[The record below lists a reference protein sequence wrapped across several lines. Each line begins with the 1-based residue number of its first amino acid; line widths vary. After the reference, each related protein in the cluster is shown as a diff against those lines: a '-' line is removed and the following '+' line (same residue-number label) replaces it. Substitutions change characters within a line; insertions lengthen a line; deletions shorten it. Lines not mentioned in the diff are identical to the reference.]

1 MGNCFSTSSVST
13 AEISPLDLAVKP
25 PPAVVA
31 SSPAAAAAQTLVSA
45 QPLPTTP
52 AETTATAATATTAS
66 TVTVKLYG
74 PSNSLVTSYLR
85 FALLHKN
92 ANLRFV
98 PSSSASDQKPTI
110 QIGSEKTSGSLEA
123 LLRYIEDKFPE
134 PRLMIWKFNL
144 EGFDEA
150 TPPIVKAIWLQH
162 RSMTWH
168 VERMLRWSEDL
179 AARGGR
185 RAVDPSVGTPK
196 MEIRKFARSYAQLQE
211 VMLEHARMEERIL
224 FPVLESVDR
233 GMCKSANEEHG
244 RELPMMNGIKEY
256 IKSISVM
263 DSGICSEEFFS
274 LASRFKSLQMMCK
287 AHFEEEEKEL
297 LPMVEAAEMGKEKQ
311 KKLMNQSLEVMRGT
325 HTNGFDF
332 ILQGLTPQEAMQYL
346 DLLMNF
352 GDPDLISSF
361 MSQRDIVD

>member
-1 MGNCFSTSSVST
+1 MGNCFSTSSV

-25 PPAVVA
+25 PLAVVA
-31 SSPAAAAAQTLVSA
+31 SPAAAAQTHLPAPPTRLPIPPPSA
-45 QPLPTTP
+45 K
-52 AETTATAATATTAS
+52 ETTATATATS

-74 PSNSLVTSYLR
+74 PPNSLVTSYLR
-85 FALLHKN
+85 FALLHKRV
-92 ANLRFV
+92 NLRFV
-98 PSSSASDQKPTI
+98 PSEDQKPTI
-110 QIGSEKTSGSLEA
+110 QIGSEKTSGTQDA
-123 LLRYIEDKFPE
+123 LLRYIEEKFPE

-150 TPPIVKAIWLQH
+150 TPPVVKTIWLQH

-196 MEIRKFARSYAQLQE
+196 MEIRKFAKSYTQLQE
-211 VMLEHARMEERIL
+211 MMLEHAQMEERIL

-233 GMCKSANEEHG
+233 GMCKSASAEHG
-244 RELPMMNGIKEY
+244 RELPLMNGIKEY
-256 IKSISVM
+256 IKSIAVM
-263 DSGICSEEFFS
+263 DSGICSEELFS

-311 KKLMNQSLEVMRGT
+311 KKLMNQGLEVMRGT
-325 HTNGFDF
+325 HTNVFDF
-332 ILQGLTPQEAMQYL
+332 LLQGLTPQEAMQYL

-352 GDPDLISSF
+352 ADPDLISSF
-361 MSQRDIVD
+361 MCQRDIVD

>member
-25 PPAVVA
+25 PLAVV
-31 SSPAAAAAQTLVSA
+31 SSPAAAAQTHLPAPRLPIPPPSA
-45 QPLPTTP
+45 K
-52 AETTATAATATTAS
+52 ETTATATATS

-74 PSNSLVTSYLR
+74 PSNSLATSYLR
-85 FALLHKN
+85 FALLHKKV
-92 ANLRFV
+92 NLRFV
-98 PSSSASDQKPTI
+98 PSEDQKPTI
-110 QIGSEKTSGSLEA
+110 QIGSEKTSGSQEA
-123 LLRYIEDKFPE
+123 LLRYIEEKFPE

-150 TPPIVKAIWLQH
+150 TPPIVKAIWLHH

-185 RAVDPSVGTPK
+185 RAADPSVGTPK
-196 MEIRKFARSYAQLQE
+196 MEIRKFAKSYTQLQE
-211 VMLEHARMEERIL
+211 LMLEHAQMEERIL

-233 GMCKSANEEHG
+233 GMCKSASAEHG
-244 RELPMMNGIKEY
+244 RELPLMNGIKEY
-256 IKSISVM
+256 IKSIAVM
-263 DSGICSEEFFS
+263 DSGICSEELFS

-311 KKLMNQSLEVMRGT
+311 KKLMNQGLEVMRGT
-325 HTNGFDF
+325 HTNVFDF
-332 ILQGLTPQEAMQYL
+332 LLQGLTPQEAMQYL
-346 DLLMNF
+346 DLLINF
-352 GDPDLISSF
+352 ADPDLISSF
-361 MSQRDIVD
+361 MCQRDIVD

>member
-1 MGNCFSTSSVST
+1 
-13 AEISPLDLAVKP
+13 
-25 PPAVVA
+25 
-31 SSPAAAAAQTLVSA
+31 
-45 QPLPTTP
+45 
-52 AETTATAATATTAS
+52 
-66 TVTVKLYG
+66 
-74 PSNSLVTSYLR
+74 
-85 FALLHKN
+85 
-92 ANLRFV
+92 
-98 PSSSASDQKPTI
+98 
-110 QIGSEKTSGSLEA
+110 
-123 LLRYIEDKFPE
+123 
-134 PRLMIWKFNL
+134 MIWKFNL
-144 EGFDEA
+144 EGFDEG
-150 TPPIVKAIWLQH
+150 TPPVVKAIWLHH

-196 MEIRKFARSYAQLQE
+196 MEIRKFARSYTQLQE
-211 VMLEHARMEERIL
+211 VMLEHAQMEERIL

-233 GMCKSANEEHG
+233 GMCKSATEEHG

-256 IKSISVM
+256 IKSIVVM
-263 DSGICSEEFFS
+263 DSGICSEELFS

-311 KKLMNQSLEVMRGT
+311 KKLLNQSLEVMRGT

-332 ILQGLTPQEAMQYL
+332 LLQGLTPQEAMQYL
-346 DLLMNF
+346 DLLMDF
-352 GDPDLISSF
+352 ADPDLISSF

>member
-1 MGNCFSTSSVST
+1 MGTCFSSSTKST
-13 AEISPLDLAVKP
+13 AEIAPFDLVVK

-31 SSPAAAAAQTLVSA
+31 SSAAARTRGSA
-45 QPLPTTP
+45 QGLPIATAVTS
-52 AETTATAATATTAS
+52 TATASSA
-66 TVTVKLYG
+66 VTVRLNG
-74 PSNSLVTSYLR
+74 PPNSLVTSYLR

-92 ANLRFV
+92 VQLRFV
-98 PSSSASDQKPTI
+98 PSGDQKTTI
-110 QIGSEKTSGSLEA
+110 QVGSETVSGSQEV
-123 LLRYIEDKFPE
+123 LLRYIEEKFPE

-150 TPPIVKAIWLQH
+150 TPLIVRTIWLQH
-162 RSMTWH
+162 RSMVWH
-168 VERMLRWSEDL
+168 MERMLRWSEDL

-196 MEIRKFARSYAQLQE
+196 MEIRKFAKSYTQLQE
-211 VMLEHARMEERIL
+211 LMVEHAQMEERIL

-244 RELPMMNGIKEY
+244 RELPMMNGIKED
-256 IKSISVM
+256 IKSIGVLN
-263 DSGICSEEFFS
+263 SGICSEELSS

-287 AHFEEEEKEL
+287 AHFEEEEKDL

-311 KKLMNQSLEVMRGT
+311 KKLMNESLEVMRGT
-325 HTNGFDF
+325 HSHLFDF
-332 ILQGLTPQEAMQYL
+332 LLEGLTPQEAMQYI
-346 DLLMNF
+346 DLLMKF

-361 MSQRDIVD
+361 LCQDIVD

>member
-25 PPAVVA
+25 PPVAV
-31 SSPAAAAAQTLVSA
+31 SSPAAAAQTHLPAPRLPILPPSA
-45 QPLPTTP
+45 K
-52 AETTATAATATTAS
+52 ETTATATATS

-74 PSNSLVTSYLR
+74 PSNSLATSYLR
-85 FALLHKN
+85 FALLHKKV
-92 ANLRFV
+92 NLRFV
-98 PSSSASDQKPTI
+98 PSEDQKPTI
-110 QIGSEKTSGSLEA
+110 QIGSEKTSGSQEA
-123 LLRYIEDKFPE
+123 LLRYIEEKFPE

-150 TPPIVKAIWLQH
+150 TPPIVKAIWLHH

-185 RAVDPSVGTPK
+185 RAADPSVGTPK
-196 MEIRKFARSYAQLQE
+196 MEIRKFAKSYTQLQE
-211 VMLEHARMEERIL
+211 LMLEHAQMEERIL

-233 GMCKSANEEHG
+233 GMCKSASAEHG
-244 RELPMMNGIKEY
+244 RELPLMNGIKEY
-256 IKSISVM
+256 IKSIAVM
-263 DSGICSEEFFS
+263 DSGICSEELFS

-311 KKLMNQSLEVMRGT
+311 KKLMNQGLEVMRGT
-325 HTNGFDF
+325 HTNVFDF
-332 ILQGLTPQEAMQYL
+332 LLQGLTPQEAMQYL
-346 DLLMNF
+346 DLLINF
-352 GDPDLISSF
+352 ADPDLISSF
-361 MSQRDIVD
+361 MCQRGIVD

>member
-1 MGNCFSTSSVST
+1 MGTCFSSSTKST
-13 AEISPLDLAVKP
+13 AEIAPVDLAVK

-31 SSPAAAAAQTLVSA
+31 SSTTAPSRVSA
-45 QPLPTTP
+45 QRPPTAPT
-52 AETTATAATATTAS
+52 AAKTTATASSAVA
-66 TVTVKLYG
+66 VRLYG
-74 PSNSLVTSYLR
+74 PPNSLVTSYLR
-85 FALLHKN
+85 FALLHKKVH
-92 ANLRFV
+92 LRFV
-98 PSSSASDQKPTI
+98 PSEDQKPTI
-110 QIGSEKTSGSLEA
+110 QVGSETVSGSQEV
-123 LLRYIEDKFPE
+123 LLRYIEEKFPE

-150 TPPIVKAIWLQH
+150 TPLIVRTIWLQH
-162 RSMTWH
+162 RSMLWH
-168 VERMLRWSEDL
+168 IARMLRWSEDL

-196 MEIRKFARSYAQLQE
+196 MEIRKFAKSYTQLQE
-211 VMLEHARMEERIL
+211 LMVEHAQMEERIL

-244 RELPMMNGIKEY
+244 RELPLMNGIKEY
-256 IKSISVM
+256 IKSIAVL

-274 LASRFKSLQMMCK
+274 LASRFKSLQVMCK

-325 HTNGFDF
+325 HSDLFDF
-332 ILQGLTPQEAMQYL
+332 LLEGLTPQEAMQYL
-346 DLLMNF
+346 DLLMKF
-352 GDPDLISSF
+352 GDPNLISSF
-361 MSQRDIVD
+361 LCQD